1 MARYR
6 VKDYVDEK
14 MEWFDS
20 AIRMRRAV
28 AIV

>member
-14 MEWFDS
+14 MEWFGS
-20 AIRMRRAV
+20 AVQMRRAV
-28 AIV
+28 AIL